1 VTTSRERILGAV
13 RVGLGRNGPNPASA
27 AAVEARIANP
37 RRNLVP
43 ARAQIPLEA
52 QVELFTAKASELAA
66 TVERVAT
73 LAEVPGRIGDYLARH
88 NLPTKLKLSPDAR
101 LDRIPWSERPL
112 LEVAR
117 GPATIDDATSVTPAF
132 AAIAETGT
140 LMLCSAA
147 SRPTTLN
154 FVPDNHIVVLGRDQV
169 VGALEDAFA
178 RLRGAGAP
186 GDMPRAVNFVSGP
199 SRTADIEQQLV
210 MGAHGPRRLHIIVV
224 DEPLAEADRG

>member
-1 VTTSRERILGAV
+1 MSSGRDRILGAV
-13 RVGLGRNGPNPASA
+13 RAGLGRNAPSGTSV
-27 AAVEARIANP
+27 AAVEDRIAHP

-43 ARAQIPLEA
+43 ARAQIPPEA
-52 QVELFTAKASELAA
+52 QLELFASKAGELAA
-66 TVERVAT
+66 TVERVAS
-73 LAEVPGRIGDYLARH
+73 LAEVPSRVTEYLAGH
-88 NLPTKLKLSPDAR
+88 NLPPRLKLSPDAS
-101 LDRIPWSERPL
+101 LDSIPWADRPL
-112 LEVAR
+112 LEIAR

-140 LMLCSAA
+140 LMLCSAPT
-147 SRPTTLN
+147 RPTTLN
-154 FVPDNHIVVLGRDQV
+154 FVPDNHIVVLGKNQV

-178 RLRGAGAP
+178 RLRAARAP

-224 DEPLAEADRG
+224 DEPLA